1 MLRKVRKS
9 KFALLAD
16 DLVMVG
22 EVVIPQIV
30 ADWVSLKRMPTAPLF
45 C

>member
-1 MLRKVRKS
+1 MLRQVRKL

-16 DLVMVG
+16 DIVMMG
-22 EVVIPQIV
+22 EIV
-30 ADWVSLKRMPTAPLF
+30 ADWVSLKRMPTATLF